1 MNERNYE
8 IKVTCRVCKKEY
20 TLRVRFEDYIKFDS
34 PNRPHIQ
41 DIFPYLT
48 SAERELLISQTCD
61 ECWQKMFASFI
72 EDEISEEDIED
83 VE

>member
-1 MNERNYE
+1 MNERNHE

-20 TLRVRFEDYIKFDS
+20 TLKVRFEDYLRFDS
-34 PNRPHIQ
+34 PYRPHIQ

-48 SAERELLISQTCD
+48 PAERELLISQTCN
-61 ECWQKMFASFI
+61 ECWHKIFNI
-72 EDEISEEDIED
+72 TVEEAITEGDLED